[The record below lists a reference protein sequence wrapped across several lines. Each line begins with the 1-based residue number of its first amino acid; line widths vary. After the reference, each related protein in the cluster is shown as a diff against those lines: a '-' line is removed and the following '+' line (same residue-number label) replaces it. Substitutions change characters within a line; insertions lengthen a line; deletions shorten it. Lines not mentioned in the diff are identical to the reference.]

1 MKILVARRK
10 TGPTPH
16 MEQAAMLLAE
26 DHYWTS
32 ESLQKNFGGFDD
44 YWAGLMAFLP
54 EMRNEAYLMTDGGEI
69 RAIAVF
75 SRQFDIHY
83 GLIAVPTL
91 VIVHSEHRNDVA
103 TSREV
108 VRLIRNCVRELNVDR
123 YVTCQHVNETTQI
136 HKLRY
141 LNGRS

>member
-10 TGPTPH
+10 TGPKPH
-16 MEQAAMLLAE
+16 MEQAALLLAE
-26 DHYWTS
+26 DHYWTDS
-32 ESLQKNFGGFDD
+32 TIQKNFCGFGD

-54 EMRNEAYLMTDGGEI
+54 EVRNEAYLMTDGGEI
-69 RAIAVF
+69 LAIAVY

-83 GLIAVPTL
+83 GLIAVPAL
-91 VIVHSEHRNDVA
+91 VIVNSEHRNDVS
-103 TSREV
+103 TTREV
-108 VRLIRNCVRELNVDR
+108 VRLVRTCVRELGVDR
-123 YVTCQHVNETTQI
+123 YLTCKHVNETTQI